1 MVASHTPIVSLEDQD
16 VVMVSIA
23 SSNKIIEDQDVVTV
37 PIVSHINAL
46 ILISRALFSFDP
58 CVNIET
64 LSLLVLPS
72 ILPRSA
78 PLCLSSLAFSLLDGD
93 AFICEHQ
100 LGAQVVCRVYKRC
113 PRPPLTLSG

>member
-72 ILPRSA
+72 FLPRSA
-78 PLCLSSLAFSLLDGD
+78 FLCLSSLAFSLLDGD